1 MTERPASSGSPDFDP
16 GEYGSH
22 IADDYDDVMS
32 DLDPGPAIATLAEL
46 AAGGSVVEF
55 GVGTGR
61 IALPLQEHGL
71 QVAGIEGSREMAE
84 RLARKPGGDSIA
96 VAIGDFAETRVDG
109 EFDLAV
115 LTYNTIFALPSQDAQ
130 VRCFR
135 NAARHLR
142 HGGAFVVEAWIPDVG
157 NFRHGTGLRPYSFS
171 DRRVVIEAAE
181 LFPATQQMRTT
192 KVYVDQRGAR
202 VFPANH
208 RYAWPAELDLM
219 ARLAGLRLD
228 QRWSSWDRTPFT
240 DTSTTHVSVWR
251 KVAHEAW

>member
-1 MTERPASSGSPDFDP
+1 MVSSPTPESPGFDP
-16 GEYGSH
+16 AEYGSH

-32 DLDPGPAIATLAEL
+32 DLDPGAAIDTIAAL
-46 AAGGSVVEF
+46 AAGGAIVEF
-55 GVGTGR
+55 GIGTGR
-61 IALPLQEHGL
+61 VALPLRERGL
-71 QVAGIEGSREMAE
+71 TVAGIEGSADMAG
-84 RLARKPGGDSIA
+84 RLRRKPGGDGIP
-96 VAIGDFAETRVDG
+96 VVIGDFASARADG

-130 VRCFR
+130 VDTFR

-142 HGGAFVVEAWIPDVG
+142 SGGAFVVEAWIPDVG
-157 NFRHGTGLRPYSFS
+157 HFRNGVGLRPYSFS

-181 LFPATQQMRTT
+181 LHPATQEMRTT

-219 ARLAGLRLD
+219 ARLAGLRLEH
-228 QRWSSWDRTPFT
+228 RWATWERAPFT

-251 KVAHEAW
+251 KVADGPW